1 MSELAGFLWGP
12 PLVVLLLG
20 GGIFFTAYC
29 RFTPFRYF
37 RHALE
42 ILTGKYDKDDDP
54 GQISHF
60 EALSSAL
67 ASTVGMGYISGAFAS
82 PPPNNVINE
91 IDEVDAL
98 FDKYS
103 NVTPGPPL
111 LAPLV

>member
-1 MSELAGFLWGP
+1 LSEFVHILDKIMSELAGFLWGP

-20 GGIFFTAYC
+20 GGVFFTAYC

-67 ASTVGMGYISGAFAS
+67 ASTVGMGNISGVAIAIQEW
-82 PPPNNVINE
+82 VIFQE
-91 IDEVDAL
+91 
-98 FDKYS
+98 
-103 NVTPGPPL
+103 
-111 LAPLV
+111 